1 MAGNKSSW
9 LSLLLLALLLGQF
22 YLARSQSELFN
33 LEKWSK
39 KLSSDRSEG
48 YESTTELLQL
58 IQVQDS
64 ISIFSELSL
73 LDSRL
78 PKANMYYKARVD
90 CFRALAKLQYKN
102 FHDISE
108 LTQISEKAI
117 NEAYATKDK
126 RFIAYITWISGSLM
140 INMQQLELAI
150 TYKLRA
156 EDIYSEIGYL
166 DYNYLKNWCVI
177 GELLFHTR
185 DYEQS
190 IFYTRKALNTWTDKS
205 AAADYQRIRYYNT
218 IAQDYEQL
226 NKLDSSIAYLDT
238 SLMLAR
244 NGNHNNW
251 VGINSGFKGEVLFK
265 MQQYRMAKPLL
276 EYDYITNKDEIA
288 DIAAKSLQW
297 IARINI
303 LEGKY
308 DSALLK
314 SREAVELIKK
324 TKLRYYL
331 QPDRYLELCYAALA
345 ESFKANQN
353 LDSFYYY
360 NQLYTKLHDS
370 IQQVT
375 FQSSSRIVK
384 LQIDNE
390 NILNTIQLLEKE
402 KRSEE
407 IRRNLII
414 VAIVL
419 LSVAILFYVKHAKLK
434 QRHKEE
440 IVVQQKKMAETQLAS
455 AREQV
460 QQFTE
465 NIIEKS
471 DLIEKLQQKINHNDV
486 NGDNQQILE
495 ELTNRTILT
504 EADWENFKRMFEKLN
519 PNFFTSLREKA
530 PNITIAE
537 QRMAAL
543 IRLNLTSKQMASTLG
558 ISVDSVHKSK
568 QRLRHRL
575 QVQDGTNLE
584 EMLSYI

>member
-1 MAGNKSSW
+1 M
-9 LSLLLLALLLGQF
+9 
-22 YLARSQSELFN
+22 
-33 LEKWSK
+33 
-39 KLSSDRSEG
+39 
-48 YESTTELLQL
+48 
-58 IQVQDS
+58 
-64 ISIFSELSL
+64 
-73 LDSRL
+73 
-78 PKANMYYKARVD
+78 
-90 CFRALAKLQYKN
+90 
-102 FHDISE
+102 
-108 LTQISEKAI
+108 
-117 NEAYATKDK
+117 
-126 RFIAYITWISGSLM
+126 
-140 INMQQLELAI
+140 
-150 TYKLRA
+150 
-156 EDIYSEIGYL
+156 
-166 DYNYLKNWCVI
+166 
-177 GELLFHTR
+177 
-185 DYEQS
+185 
-190 IFYTRKALNTWTDKS
+190 
-205 AAADYQRIRYYNT
+205 
-218 IAQDYEQL
+218 
-226 NKLDSSIAYLDT
+226 
-238 SLMLAR
+238 
-244 NGNHNNW
+244 
-251 VGINSGFKGEVLFK
+251 
-265 MQQYRMAKPLL
+265 
-276 EYDYITNKDEIA
+276 
-288 DIAAKSLQW
+288 
-297 IARINI
+297 
-303 LEGKY
+303 
-308 DSALLK
+308 
-314 SREAVELIKK
+314 
-324 TKLRYYL
+324 
-331 QPDRYLELCYAALA
+331 
-345 ESFKANQN
+345 SFKENQN

-440 IVVQQKKMAETQLAS
+440 IVVQQKKMAESQLAS

-519 PNFFTSLREKA
+519 PHFFTSLREKA

-584 EMLSYI
+584 EMLSHI